1 MHGSGLFS
9 QKRIKM
15 NGAELLLK
23 TAANAGIEV
32 CFTNPGTTELPL
44 VSAFDSIAGIRPV
57 LGLFEG
63 CCTGAADG
71 YARMA
76 DKPAMTLLHLGPGL
90 AYGLAN
96 LHNAKRAH
104 TPVFN
109 VIGEHATWHR
119 PYDPPL
125 AMDIEELADT
135 VSGWQSSATSVQSLS
150 QNTADAIAAARQG
163 QVATLIVPHDC
174 QWTEVSNEKIVQPQL
189 SSELIHKDCLEQA
202 AKYLGSVKKSALVLG
217 GRALRKRGLQAAG
230 RIKAATGCDLLSE
243 TSPARM
249 DRGTGIPAIK
259 RIPYFPGKAT
269 GLLSQYQV
277 LVLVGAREP
286 IVFFGYE
293 GGKSK
298 LLNEV
303 QQKVHISASQPN
315 LSLALEQLAQALHAP
330 ADSGSAGDII
340 ETARRPEM
348 PEGPLT
354 AQKACT
360 VIAALQPAGVIIVDE
375 SVTTGGAYYP
385 LAESAPEHS
394 WLTLTGGA
402 IGQGMPCA
410 VGAAIAC
417 PDRPVINLQ
426 ADGSAMYTVQ
436 ALWMQARESL
446 NITTLICANR
456 SYGILN
462 LELLRTGTGDPG
474 PHAQSLMD
482 LGNPPLDWVQISKG
496 LGVPAVS
503 VDTAEQLAKE
513 LTIALNEPGPRLI
526 EMAI

>member
-1 MHGSGLFS
+1 
-9 QKRIKM
+9 M
-15 NGAELLLK
+15 NGAELLLE
-23 TAANAGIEV
+23 TAVHAGIEV

-44 VSAFDSIAGIRPV
+44 VSAFDSVTGIRPV

-104 TPVFN
+104 TPVVN

-125 AMDIEELADT
+125 AMDIEELADS
-135 VSGWQSSATSVQSLS
+135 VSGWQCTTTSLQSLS
-150 QNTADAIAAARQG
+150 HNAADAIAAARRG
-163 QVATLIVPHDC
+163 QVSTLIVPHDC
-174 QWTEVSNEKIVQPQL
+174 QWSEVTDEKIIQTLP
-189 SSELIHKDCLEQA
+189 SSSRIDADDIERA
-202 AKYLGSVKKSALVLG
+202 AKYLASDKKAALILG
-217 GRALRKRGLQAAG
+217 GRALRKKGLQAAG
-230 RIKAATGCDLLSE
+230 RIKAVTGCDLLSE
-243 TSPARM
+243 TSPGRM
-249 DRGTGIPAIK
+249 DRGAEIPAVI

-269 GLLSQYQV
+269 GLLSQYQS
-277 LVLVGAREP
+277 LVFAGAREP
-286 IVFFGYE
+286 IVFFGYQ

-298 LLNEV
+298 LLTEA
-303 QQKVHISASQPN
+303 QRTVHISTAQPDLSQ
-315 LSLALEQLAQALHAP
+315 ALEQLAQALDAP
-330 ADSGSAGDII
+330 ADSGSAGGII
-340 ETARRPEM
+340 ESTRRPEL
-348 PEGPLT
+348 PEGPLS
-354 AQKACT
+354 AQKVCT
-360 VIAALQPAGVIIVDE
+360 VLAALQPEGTIIVDE
-375 SVTTGGAYYP
+375 SITTGGAYYP
-385 LAESAPEHS
+385 LAESAPDHS

-446 NITTLICANR
+446 NITTLICSNR

-462 LELLRTGTGDPG
+462 LELLRTGTGNPG
-474 PHAQSLMD
+474 PNAQSLMD

-496 LGVPAVS
+496 MGVPAVS
-503 VDTAEQLAKE
+503 VDTAEQLAEHLK
-513 LTIALNEPGPRLI
+513 IALNESGPHLI
-526 EMAI
+526 EMRIT

>member
-1 MHGSGLFS
+1 
-9 QKRIKM
+9 M

-23 TAANAGIEV
+23 TAVQAGIDV
-32 CFTNPGTTELPL
+32 CFTNPGTTELPM
-44 VSAFDSIAGIRPV
+44 VSAFDSIPGIHPV

-71 YARMA
+71 YGRMT

-90 AYGLAN
+90 ANGLAN

-104 TPVFN
+104 TPVVN

-119 PYDPPL
+119 PFDPPL
-125 AMDIEELADT
+125 TMDIEELADT
-135 VSGWQSSATSVQSLS
+135 VSGWQCSPTSVQTVSRD
-150 QNTADAIAAARQG
+150 TADAVCAALQG
-163 QVATLIVPHDC
+163 QVATLIFPHDC
-174 QWTEVSNEKIVQPQL
+174 QWSEVSDEKIVQPEPATDRVDQNSIAL
-189 SSELIHKDCLEQA
+189 A
-202 AKYLGSVKKSALVLG
+202 AGHLAADKKSALVLG
-217 GRALRKRGLQAAG
+217 GRALRKRGILAAA
-230 RIKAATGCDLLSE
+230 RIKAVTGCDLLSE

-249 DRGTGIPAIK
+249 DRGVGIPAVE

-269 GLLSQYQV
+269 ALLSQYQT
-277 LVLVGAREP
+277 LVFVGAREP

-298 LLNEV
+298 LLTEA
-303 QQKVHISASQPN
+303 QQTVHIAVRPPN
-315 LSLALEQLAQALHAP
+315 LPQALEQLAEVLDAP
-330 ADSGSAGDII
+330 ADFASMGDMTESALL
-340 ETARRPEM
+340 PEL
-348 PEGPLT
+348 PDGPLT

-360 VIAALQPAGVIIVDE
+360 VLAALQPEGAIIVDE

-385 LAESAPEHS
+385 LAAGAPQHS

-436 ALWMQARESL
+436 ALWTQAREAL
-446 NITTLICANR
+446 NTTTLICSNR
-456 SYGILN
+456 SYYILN
-462 LELLRTGTGDPG
+462 IEMLRTGQGDAG
-474 PHAQSLMD
+474 PHAQSLTD
-482 LGNPPLDWVQISKG
+482 LGNPPLDWVHISKG
-496 LGVPAVS
+496 LGVPATS
-503 VDTAEQLAKE
+503 VDRAEQLAKE
-513 LTIALNEPGPRLI
+513 LTKALNEPGPHLI
-526 EMAI
+526 EMII

>member
-1 MHGSGLFS
+1 
-9 QKRIKM
+9 M
-15 NGAELLLK
+15 NGAELLIK
-23 TAANAGIEV
+23 TAAHAGIEI

-44 VSAFDSIAGIRPV
+44 VSAFDSIKGIRPV

-71 YARMA
+71 YGRMA

-104 TPVFN
+104 TPVLN

-135 VSGWQSSATSVQSLS
+135 VSGWQGSAASVQSLS
-150 QNTADAIAAARQG
+150 QNTADAIAAALRG

-174 QWTEVSNEKIVQPQL
+174 QWSQVSNEKIVHPQP
-189 SSELIHKDCLEQA
+189 SSSLIDTDCLEQA
-202 AKYLGSVKKSALVLG
+202 AKYLASDKKAALILG

-230 RIKAATGCDLLSE
+230 RIKAATGCELLSE

-249 DRGTGIPAIK
+249 DRGAGIPAVK

-269 GLLSQYQV
+269 GLLSQYQA

-298 LLNEV
+298 LLTEA
-303 QQKVHISASQPN
+303 QQTVHIFAGQPD
-315 LSLALEQLAQALHAP
+315 LPQALEQLAQALDAP
-330 ADSGSAGDII
+330 ADSGSAGGII
-340 ETARRPEM
+340 ETTRRPEL
-348 PEGPLT
+348 PQGPLT
-354 AQKACT
+354 AQNACT
-360 VIAALQPAGVIIVDE
+360 VLAALQPEGTIIVDE

-385 LAESAPEHS
+385 LSTTVPEHS

-446 NITTLICANR
+446 NITTLICSNR

-462 LELLRTGTGDPG
+462 LELLRTGKGEPG
-474 PHAQSLMD
+474 PHAHSLMD
-482 LGNPPLDWVQISKG
+482 LGNPPLDWVHISKG
-496 LGVPAVS
+496 MGVPAVS

-513 LTIALNEPGPRLI
+513 LSIGLNEPGPHLI
-526 EMAI
+526 EMIL

>member
-1 MHGSGLFS
+1 
-9 QKRIKM
+9 M

-23 TAANAGIEV
+23 TAVKAGIDV

-44 VSAFDSIAGIRPV
+44 VSAFDTIKGIRPI
-57 LGLFEG
+57 LSLFEG

-71 YARMA
+71 YGRMA

-96 LHNAKRAH
+96 LHNARRAH

-125 AMDIEELADT
+125 AMDIEALADT
-135 VSGWQSSATSVQSLS
+135 VSGWQCSPTTVQSVS
-150 QNTADAIAAARQG
+150 RDTADGVAAALQG
-163 QVATLIVPHDC
+163 KVATLIMPHDC
-174 QWTEVSNEKIVQPQL
+174 QWSQVSDDHIVTPELL
-189 SSELIHKDCLEQA
+189 SGGIDRKSIELA
-202 AKYLGSVKKSALVLG
+202 ARHLTRAKKTALILG
-217 GRALRKRGLQAAG
+217 GRGLRKKGLLAAG

-249 DRGTGIPAIK
+249 DRGGGLPMPI

-269 GLLSQYQV
+269 ELLSQYNTLIV
-277 LVLVGAREP
+277 VGAREP

-298 LLNEV
+298 LLTED
-303 QQKVHISASQPN
+303 QQALSISSDQPD
-315 LSLALEQLAQALHAP
+315 LPKALELLADALDAPQPGSIDP
-330 ADSGSAGDII
+330 ADGKSGSV
-340 ETARRPEM
+340 PEL
-348 PEGPLT
+348 PGGELN
-354 AQKACT
+354 AAKACA
-360 VIAALQPAGVIIVDE
+360 VLAALQPEGAIIVDE
-375 SVTTGGAYYP
+375 SVSTGGAYYS
-385 LAESAPEHS
+385 LSADAPEHS

-410 VGAAIAC
+410 VGAAVAC

-446 NITTLICANR
+446 NITTLICSNR
-456 SYGILN
+456 KYNILN
-462 LELLRTGTGDPG
+462 IELLRTGEKNPG
-474 PHAQSLMD
+474 MHAQSVMD
-482 LGNPPLDWVQISKG
+482 LGNPALDWVQISRG
-496 LGVPAVS
+496 MGVPAVRIDS
-503 VDTAEQLAKE
+503 TEQLAGE
-513 LTIALNEPGPRLI
+513 LSIALKEPGPKLI
-526 EMAI
+526 EMVL